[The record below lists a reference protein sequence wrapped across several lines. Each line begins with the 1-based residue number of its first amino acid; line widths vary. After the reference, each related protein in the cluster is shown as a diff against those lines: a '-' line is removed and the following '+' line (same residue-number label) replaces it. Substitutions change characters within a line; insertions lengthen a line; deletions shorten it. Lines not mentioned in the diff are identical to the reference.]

1 MRFSRDTAAGRATFE
16 IVGLNLTR
24 KIILEHLA
32 DGVPSKPGNEIGIR
46 IDQVLTPDAT
56 GVLCYLQFESMGLDR
71 VRAKRAVAYADHVV
85 YHFDPKNAADHRY
98 LQTAAHKYGSWFS
111 LPGNGICHQVHQERF
126 AVPGE
131 TLLGSDSHTP
141 TQGGLGMLAIGAGG
155 LDVTVALGG
164 GPYWLPMPEIV
175 EVRLEG
181 ELADWVTAKDVI
193 LEMLRRL
200 SVKGGVG
207 KVFEYT
213 GPGAA
218 SLSPY
223 ERCTIANMG
232 TELGATT
239 SVFATDEWTRDYLA
253 RLGRPEDFRLVEP
266 DSDAE
271 YDDVMTIDLS
281 ALEPLVACP
290 TMPDKVVPVREVA
303 GTPIDQVIVGSCTN
317 GGYEDLQAVAK
328 ILHGRR
334 VHSNTNFVIAP
345 SSKQAIEMIAR
356 EGLMADILASGANLS
371 ESTCGACIGVGHV
384 PAPGQ
389 RSLRSFNRNFPARS
403 GLKGDQV
410 YLASPEVCAVS
421 AIEGRLTDPRDWAR
435 AAGNGRAPEK
445 TLPARFTGSTAGL
458 VPPAADPAAAE
469 IVRAGHITDIPLSKA
484 PADSVA
490 GEVLI
495 VTGDDI
501 TTDDIV
507 PATAEMLA
515 NWANIDAVASYIFK
529 RIDAGFP
536 ERAFAKGGGW
546 IVGGSNYGQGSS
558 REHAAI
564 GPMYM
569 GVKGVIARSFARIHK
584 ANLVNFGL
592 LPLRFVDPSDYDAIE
607 MGDVLAA
614 EDVHAGIERGRIT
627 VRNVTRGTTF
637 ETDLDLT
644 ERERALLRAGGVLP
658 WTRAHGGVAA

>member
-1 MRFSRDTAAGRATFE
+1 MS
-16 IVGLNLTR
+16 LNLTR
-24 KIILEHLA
+24 KIVREHLA
-32 DGVPSKPGNEIGIR
+32 EGDPSRPGNEIGIR
-46 IDQVLTPDAT
+46 IDQILTPDAT

-71 VRAKRAVAYADHVV
+71 VRARLAVAYADHVV
-85 YHFDPKNAADHRY
+85 YHFDARNAADHRY

-131 TLLGSDSHTP
+131 TLLGADSHTP

-164 GPYWLPMPEIV
+164 GPYFLPMPEVV

-181 ELADWVTAKDVI
+181 ELPEWVTAKDLI

-200 SVKGGVG
+200 SVKGGVS

-223 ERCTIANMG
+223 ERCTVTNMG

-239 SVFATDEWTRDYLA
+239 SVFATDERTRDYLA

-266 DSDAE
+266 DPGAD
-271 YDDVMTIDLS
+271 YDDRMTIDLS
-281 ALEPLVACP
+281 VLEPLVACP
-290 TMPDKVVPVREVA
+290 TMPDRIVPVREAA
-303 GTPIDQVIVGSCTN
+303 GTPIEQVIVGSCTN
-317 GGYEDLQAVAK
+317 GGYEDLLAVAQ
-328 ILHGRR
+328 ILAGHR
-334 VHSNTNFVIAP
+334 VHSGTNFVIAP
-345 SSKQAIEMIAR
+345 SSKLAIEMIAR
-356 EGLMADILASGANLS
+356 EGLAAEILASGANLS

-389 RSLRSFNRNFPARS
+389 RSLRSFNRNYPARS
-403 GLKGDQV
+403 GIKGDQV

-421 AIEGRLTDPRDWAR
+421 AIEGKLTDPRDWAR
-435 AAGNGRAPEK
+435 SAGNGRAPAK
-445 TLPARFTGSTAGL
+445 TLPERFTVSTAGL
-458 VPPAADPAAAE
+458 VPPAEDPAGAE
-469 IVRAGHITDIPLSKA
+469 VARAEHISDIPLSKP
-484 PADSVA
+484 PADEVR
-490 GEVLI
+490 GEILI

-515 NWANIDAVASYIFK
+515 NWANIDAVSSFIFK
-529 RIDAGFP
+529 RLDPEFP
-536 ERAFAKGGGW
+536 ARAFEKGGGW

-558 REHAAI
+558 REHAAMA
-564 GPMYM
+564 PMYM
-569 GVKGVIARSFARIHK
+569 GIKGVIAKSFARIHK

-592 LPLRFVDPSDYDAIE
+592 LPLTFADPADYEKVEA
-607 MGDVLAA
+607 GDELVAR
-614 EDVHAGIERGRIT
+614 DVHAGIDRGRIAVSNET
-627 VRNVTRGTTF
+627 KGMAF
-637 ETDLDLT
+637 ETLIDLT
-644 ERERALLRAGGVLP
+644 DRERALLKAGGVLP
-658 WTRAHGGVAA
+658 YTRAGMG

>member
-1 MRFSRDTAAGRATFE
+1 M
-16 IVGLNLTR
+16 GLSLTR
-24 KIILEHLA
+24 KIIDEHLA
-32 DGVPSKPGNEIGIR
+32 EGDPSKSGNEIGIR

-56 GVLCYLQFESMGLDR
+56 GVLCYLQFESMGLER
-71 VRAKRAVAYADHVV
+71 VRVKRAVAYADHVV
-85 YHFDPKNAADHRY
+85 YHFDEKNAADHRY
-98 LQTAAHKYGSWFS
+98 LQTAAHRYGSWFS

-126 AVPGE
+126 AVPGD

-141 TQGGLGMLAIGAGG
+141 TQGGLGMIAIGAGG

-164 GPYWLPMPEIV
+164 GPYWLPMPEVV
-175 EVRLEG
+175 EVRLLG
-181 ELADWVTAKDVI
+181 RLHPWVTAKDVI

-200 SVKGGVG
+200 SVKGGIG
-207 KVFEYT
+207 KIFEFT

-239 SVFATDEWTRDYLA
+239 SVFATDDRTRDYLE
-253 RLGRPEDFRLVEP
+253 RLGRVADFRAVAP
-266 DSDAE
+266 DPDAD
-271 YDDVMTIDLS
+271 YDDTMEIDLS
-281 ALEPLVACP
+281 TLEPLVACP
-290 TMPDKVVPVREVA
+290 SMPDHVVPVREVA

-317 GGYEDLQAVAK
+317 GGYEDLRAVAEVLK
-328 ILHGRR
+328 GRR
-334 VHSNTNFVIAP
+334 VSPATNFVIAP
-345 SSKQAIEMIAR
+345 SSKQALEMVAR
-356 EGLMADILASGANLS
+356 EGRVADILASGANLS

-421 AIEGRLTDPRDWAR
+421 AVTGVLTDPRDW
-435 AAGNGRAPEK
+435 NGHAPAKE
-445 TLPARFTGSTAGL
+445 LPDRFTGSTAGL
-458 VPPAADPAAAE
+458 IPPADDPAGATV
-469 IVRAGHITDIPLSKA
+469 VRAGHITDIPLSR
-484 PADSVA
+484 PPEDSPD

-515 NWANIDAVASYIFK
+515 NWANIDAVSSFVF
-529 RIDAGFP
+529 RRLDAGFP
-536 ERAFAKGGGW
+536 DRAKAKGGGW
-546 IVGGSNYGQGSS
+546 IVGGANYGQGSS
-558 REHAAI
+558 REHAAM

-569 GVKGVIARSFARIHK
+569 GIKGVIAKSFARIHK
-584 ANLVNFGL
+584 ANLINFGL
-592 LPLRFVDPSDYDAIE
+592 LPLTFARSSDYDAIAL
-607 MGDVLAA
+607 GDELVA
-614 EDVHAGIERGRIT
+614 EAVHAGIDNGRIT
-627 VRNVTRGTTF
+627 VRNVTQDRTF
-637 ETDLDLT
+637 ETAIELT
-644 ERERALLRAGGVLP
+644 PRERELLRAGGVLP
-658 WTRAHGGVAA
+658 WTREHGAILAAP